1 MFAAR
6 CPPVPLVKNGIVL
19 PTDVVVNY
27 GANVTVICNIGHRF
41 LDGTSAKTFYC
52 DPVTEW
58 KELYEIICKGTIYGF
73 FFFFLPVVVA

>member
-6 CPPVPLVKNGIVL
+6 CAPVPLVKNGIVL
-19 PTDVVVNY
+19 PKDVVVNY

-41 LDGTSAKTFYC
+41 LDGTSVKTFYC

-58 KELYEIICKGTIYGF
+58 KELYEIICKGTGTEHYY
-73 FFFFLPVVVA
+73 LPLFKRF